1 MSAFLIVG
9 LVWFIS
15 NFAFFFKKSLFPACF
30 ESLMKKKSANAFSF
44 FQKALLEWDKS
55 FNTRELPWKYEQSP
69 YLIWLSEVIL
79 QQTRAEQGLPY
90 YLKFKAHYPTI
101 HDLANAHIDNVLRDW
116 QGLGYYSRARNL
128 HQTAK
133 IIAKDFDGKFPDTYE
148 ALIKLKGIGN
158 YTASAIASFAFGRQN
173 AVLDGNVIRVLA
185 RFLGI
190 DTPFDS
196 SSGKKEFREIASE
209 TMGEAPSAV
218 YNQAIMDFGA
228 EICTPKKPACD
239 NCPLSNQCFAL
250 RKGLV
255 PLLPFKQKKLT
266 IKNRYFYYI
275 VPISNNYTWIRKRE
289 GKDIWNGL
297 WEFPLVEKEQSID
310 FESYRDLE
318 KQFCLARHSIKAVSD
333 KIVQKLTHQKIQSV
347 FVTIDAEIETTV
359 YDGYLKIQI
368 ADLADRAFPKS
379 ILSFIRKMS

>member
-1 MSAFLIVG
+1 
-9 LVWFIS
+9 
-15 NFAFFFKKSLFPACF
+15 
-30 ESLMKKKSANAFSF
+30 MKKKSASTFSF

-148 ALIKLKGIGN
+148 TLIKLKGIGD

-196 SSGKKEFREIASE
+196 SSGKREFRKIASE

-250 RKGLV
+250 QKGLV

-266 IKNRYFYYI
+266 IKNRYFYYM

-310 FESYRDLE
+310 FESYRELE
-318 KQFCLARHSIKAVSD
+318 KQFRLTRHSIKAVSD

-359 YDGYLKIQI
+359 YDGYLKTQI